1 MEKAVAVKVQFGTS
15 DKKYTCLFP
24 SVLIG
29 QVLNYTESHIQN

>member
-15 DKKYTCLFP
+15 DKKYTYLLP

-29 QVLNYTESHIQN
+29 QVYTGDYVIVPT